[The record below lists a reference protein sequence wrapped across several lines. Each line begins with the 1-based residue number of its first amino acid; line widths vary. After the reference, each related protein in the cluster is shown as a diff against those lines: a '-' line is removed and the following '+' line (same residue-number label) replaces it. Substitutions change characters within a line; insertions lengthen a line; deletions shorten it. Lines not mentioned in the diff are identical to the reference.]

1 MTQSSQK
8 SVLLDQI
15 LLHIIILVWGF
26 TGILGKEINEV
37 AEHIVWYRML
47 IAFVTLFVYLLFQK
61 NKTGMLFGWK
71 RSLLTGLVVAMH
83 WLFFFKALKVSNVS
97 ITLATLSS
105 ATLFTSIL
113 EPILFNKKPIVYEIL
128 FGIVVIFGLV
138 LIFQF
143 EYEHRLGIIYALISA
158 FCASLFTTINGKLV
172 KQGIK
177 ASSITLFE
185 MLGGLIIMTVVM
197 LFTPDI
203 SLPDFDI
210 SNIDWIYLLIL
221 GIICTALAFLGSV
234 KVMRNLSPYTVSIS
248 INMEPIYGILLALF
262 FYGDK
267 EFMSTGFY
275 FGAGLIMA
283 TILANA
289 YLKKKFN
296 KVLD

>member
-1 MTQSSQK
+1 MNQPKTK
-8 SVLLDQI
+8 SVLIDQI
-15 LLHIIILVWGF
+15 LLHAVILIWGF
-26 TGILGKEINEV
+26 TGILGKEINES

-47 IAFVTLFVYLLFQK
+47 IAFGSLGLFILFQK
-61 NKTGMLFGWK
+61 NKDGFLFGWQ

-113 EPILFNKKPIVYEIL
+113 EPILFNKKPVVYEVL
-128 FGIVVIFGLV
+128 FGIIVIFGLF

-143 EYEHRLGIIYALISA
+143 EYEHRLGIVYALISA

-172 KQGIK
+172 KKGLRPT
-177 ASSITLFE
+177 SITLFE
-185 MLGGLIIMTVVM
+185 MLGGIIIMSLVM
-197 LFTPDI
+197 MFTPEI
-203 SLPDFDI
+203 SFPDFKV
-210 SNIDWIYLLIL
+210 SYTDWGYLVLL
-221 GIICTALAFLGSV
+221 GVVCTAMAFLISV
-234 KVMRNLSPYTVSIS
+234 KVMKNLSPYTVSIS
-248 INMEPIYGILLALF
+248 INMEPIYGIILALF

-275 FGAGLIMA
+275 FGAALILS
-283 TILANA
+283 TIAANA